1 MKMTDEIREIINKSR
16 VHLATS
22 SKDGKP
28 NVVPVG
34 FIEAISDHQLLIADI
49 MFDKTRKNLEE
60 NPRVSVAVEALSEFK
75 AYQLKGTA
83 EIFTSGAMLDMA
95 LDVVKR
101 REEKRRQRYAREQ
114 IEEPDWLGK
123 IHQIQPKAAIL
134 IEVEEIYSTIVSKE
148 W

>member
-1 MKMTDEIREIINKSR
+1 MKMTDEIREIINKSK

-34 FIEAISDHQLLIADI
+34 FIEAISDYQLLIVDI
-49 MFDKTRKNLEE
+49 LFDKTRKNLEE
-60 NPRVSVAVEALSEFK
+60 NPQVAVAVEALSEFK

-95 LDVVKR
+95 LEVVRR
-101 REEKRRQRYAREQ
+101 REEKRRQRYTREQ
-114 IEEPDWLGK
+114 IEEPEWLGK
-123 IHQIQPKAAIL
+123 IHQIKPKAAIL
-134 IEVEEIYSTIVSKE
+134 IEVEEIYSTIDSRE
-148 W
+148 Q